1 MDLEISQ
8 LMDQLR
14 KARSV
19 AKGIVTRKANK
30 LNELLTAAGENTNAI
45 KEIANDLDGVSK
57 QFQNAHE
64 AYHSLL
70 KDEQALTESTVYS
83 NTVSELVS
91 ELRVKTEA
99 WLQQPAPPLQEDQ
112 NEVQPHD
119 SASTVGSRR
128 SSSIRSSSSARAKA
142 AAKQAALEAKA
153 NALKK
158 MHELQ
163 MEELKIQ
170 EMKSQVELQGEIA
183 AAEAEKI
190 VFEQC
195 EANETCL
202 NEEEARPPSVHW
214 QHSPKDSVNVIPVKH
229 PVSSKCPESQ
239 PKQRPKGAS
248 LEQQH
253 SSSAPEWF
261 PNQSPLYRQNNGQPY
276 DYPLQRLMETHGR
289 QNMALQQIV
298 QQQQQSVMAL
308 TLPQPTIKPF
318 KGEPIEYCDFIRSFE
333 HLQVEQT
340 TLSPSARLYY
350 LIQYTS
356 GPAQDLMKSCLSM
369 NPEQGYTEARRLL
382 KERYGQ
388 EYRIAAAHVRTLTEG
403 PIIKSEDGNAL
414 LQFSVQLTSCT
425 NTLKEIGSLGK
436 LDHPEN
442 LRRVINRLPFGMRL
456 KWRDTVDRIIESKER
471 DVTIEDVTK
480 FVTAKT
486 RAATHPIFGKVVNEN
501 KGKQEDN
508 KGRRQFGSKAGGF
521 ATQGNEGRVNK
532 SACPCNANHWLSRCD
547 KFRKWSLEERRKY
560 VKDNKLCLNC
570 LTSGHFVRSCAK
582 QSFCKVE
589 GCMGKHSTFLH
600 PKPAPLND
608 GERKDLQNHPPAT
621 HEEKREVNSNRSSNG
636 YVKTC
641 PKSSRSKG
649 SSVTGL
655 SVVPVRVRTKGKL

>member
-1 MDLEISQ
+1 
-8 LMDQLR
+8 
-14 KARSV
+14 
-19 AKGIVTRKANK
+19 
-30 LNELLTAAGENTNAI
+30 
-45 KEIANDLDGVSK
+45 
-57 QFQNAHE
+57 
-64 AYHSLL
+64 
-70 KDEQALTESTVYS
+70 
-83 NTVSELVS
+83 
-91 ELRVKTEA
+91 
-99 WLQQPAPPLQEDQ
+99 
-112 NEVQPHD
+112 
-119 SASTVGSRR
+119 
-128 SSSIRSSSSARAKA
+128 
-142 AAKQAALEAKA
+142 
-153 NALKK
+153 
-158 MHELQ
+158 
-163 MEELKIQ
+163 
-170 EMKSQVELQGEIA
+170 
-183 AAEAEKI
+183 
-190 VFEQC
+190 
-195 EANETCL
+195 
-202 NEEEARPPSVHW
+202 
-214 QHSPKDSVNVIPVKH
+214 
-229 PVSSKCPESQ
+229 
-239 PKQRPKGAS
+239 
-248 LEQQH
+248 
-253 SSSAPEWF
+253 
-261 PNQSPLYRQNNGQPY
+261 
-276 DYPLQRLMETHGR
+276 
-289 QNMALQQIV
+289 
-298 QQQQQSVMAL
+298 MAL

-333 HLQVEQT
+333 HLVEHKT
-340 TLSPSARLYY
+340 PSPSARLYY

-369 NPEQGYTEARRLL
+369 NPEQGYTETRRLL

-442 LRRVINRLPFGMRL
+442 LRRVINRLPFEMRL
-456 KWRDTVDRIIESKER
+456 KWRDTVDRIIESEER

-480 FVTAKT
+480 FVTAKA

-589 GCMGKHSTFLH
+589 GSTGKHSTFLH
-600 PKPAPLND
+600 PKRAPLND
-608 GERKDLQNHPPAT
+608 GERKDLQNHSPAT
-621 HEEKREVNSNRSSNG
+621 HEEKREVNSNQSSNG

-641 PKSSRSKG
+641 PKIESFERVLCDGSFCRASSSEN
-649 SSVTGL
+649 
-655 SVVPVRVRTKGKL
+655 

>member
-1 MDLEISQ
+1 M
-8 LMDQLR
+8 
-14 KARSV
+14 
-19 AKGIVTRKANK
+19 
-30 LNELLTAAGENTNAI
+30 
-45 KEIANDLDGVSK
+45 
-57 QFQNAHE
+57 
-64 AYHSLL
+64 
-70 KDEQALTESTVYS
+70 
-83 NTVSELVS
+83 S

-99 WLQQPAPPLQEDQ
+99 WLQQPAPPPHQEDQ

-153 NALKK
+153 NALKR

-170 EMKSQVELQGEIA
+170 QMKSQVKLQGEIA

-202 NEEEARPPSVHW
+202 NEEETRPPSVHW

-229 PVSSKCPESQ
+229 SVSSKCPENQ

-261 PNQSPLYRQNNGQPY
+261 PNQSPLYRQNNGPTY
-276 DYPLQRLMETHGR
+276 DYPLQRLMETHDR

-333 HLQVEQT
+333 HLVEQKT
-340 TLSPSARLYY
+340 PSPSARLYY

-382 KERYGQ
+382 KKRYGQ

-403 PIIKSEDGNAL
+403 PIIKSEDENAL

-456 KWRDTVDRIIESKER
+456 KWRDTVDRIIESEER

-480 FVTAKT
+480 FVTAKA
-486 RAATHPIFGKVVNEN
+486 RAATPPIFGKVVNEN
-501 KGKQEDN
+501 KEKQEDN

-532 SACPCNANHWLSRCD
+532 SACPCNANHWLSWCD

-570 LTSGHFVRSCAK
+570 LTGGHFFRSCAK

-589 GCMGKHSTFLH
+589 GCTGKHSTFLH
-600 PKPAPLND
+600 PKPPPLND

-621 HEEKREVNSNRSSNG
+621 HKEKREVNSSQSSNG
-636 YVKTC
+636 YVKNC

-655 SVVPVRVRTKGKL
+655 SVVPVRVRTKGKSETVETYAFH